1 MLDPRTV
8 LASLCLFAFGIT
20 IGINSGD
27 AAESLT
33 GTANPDPSHITG
45 APGDDTIKL
54 QPRDDIDD
62 FRNLQWAFDN
72 TAPPISAAAPMIAR
86 VSCMRTSPFGD
97 CDCKQHHLV

>member
-20 IGINSGD
+20 IGFNSG
-27 AAESLT
+27 AAADNLT

-54 QPRDDIDD
+54 QPRNDIDD
-62 FRNLQWAFDN
+62 FRKECLLEGLDDIGLTLQ
-72 TAPPISAAAPMIAR
+72 
-86 VSCMRTSPFGD
+86 
-97 CDCKQHHLV
+97 HLDKIVAYEKRRGMASVGN